1 MTSRALLTVDLGFGD
16 AGKGSIVDALTRYT
30 NAHTVVRYNGGAQ
43 AAHRV
48 FESESGRE
56 HVFSQFGSGT
66 LAGAATH
73 LSRFMLIEPLG
84 LLAEEQHLRQLGIA
98 NPFEKLTIDRRALV
112 ITPFTRAITRL
123 RELARGDKRH
133 GSCGV
138 GIGET
143 MADFQKYGDRVLFAG
158 DLLDPKVLR
167 EKLYF
172 IRARALEK
180 LRQLLPELPKSETA
194 EAEQVPVLDVTW
206 VDWLYERYE
215 YLARRVKIVDEGHLT
230 TILQQPG
237 SVIFEGAQGVLLDEW
252 YGFHPYTTWS
262 TTTLANAECL
272 LNESC
277 FQGDLRRIGITR
289 AYMTRHGAGPM
300 PSYDMALSHLLPDAR
315 NITNPWQEEFRVG
328 WLDMVLLRYAL
339 ELVQPL
345 DMLAVT
351 CLDRVTRLPTL
362 QVVSEYISKDGP
374 IHKLEVAPSPSLEYQ
389 EVLTQNLFSYRP
401 HLQKIPSSDELLAY
415 LEEEL
420 RVPIGIRSYG
430 PSAKDKVFDL
440 DDLMLDSREA

>member
-16 AGKGSIVDALTRYT
+16 AGKGSIVDALTRHT

-48 FESESGRE
+48 FEAESGRE

-73 LSRFMLIEPLG
+73 LSRFMLLEPLG
-84 LLAEEQHLRQLGIA
+84 MLAEEQHLQSLGVSK
-98 NPFEKLTIDRRALV
+98 PFSMLTIDRRALIV
-112 ITPFTRAITRL
+112 TPFTRAITRL
-123 RELARGDKRH
+123 RELARGNQRH
-133 GSCGV
+133 GSCGL

-143 MADFQKYGDRVLFAG
+143 MADFLNFGDRVLFAE
-158 DLLDPKVLR
+158 DLLDPKILR

-180 LRQLLPELPKSETA
+180 LRLLLPQIPKNETS

-206 VDWLYERYE
+206 IDWLLERYIYFASRTE
-215 YLARRVKIVDEGHLT
+215 IVDSSYLSS
-230 TILQQPG
+230 LVQKPG
-237 SVIFEGAQGVLLDEW
+237 TMIFEGAQGVLLDEW

-262 TTTLANAECL
+262 TTTLANAETL
-272 LNESC
+272 LAEAG
-277 FQGDLRRIGITR
+277 FTGETRRIGITR
-289 AYMTRHGAGPM
+289 AYTTRHGAGPM

-315 NITNPWQEEFRVG
+315 NITNNWQQNFRVG

-339 ELVQPL
+339 EVVKPL

-351 CLDRVTRLPTL
+351 NLDRLAKLPTL
-362 QVVSEYISKDGP
+362 KVASHYNLKQER
-374 IHKLEVAPSPSLEYQ
+374 IHSLEVAPSPSLEYQ
-389 EVLTQNLFSYRP
+389 EALGQRLFSCRP
-401 HLQKIPSSDELLAY
+401 HLQKLANSEELLSY
-415 LEEEL
+415 LEEQL
-420 RVPIGIRSYG
+420 GLPIGIRSYG
-430 PSAKDKVFDL
+430 PSANDKVYDR
-440 DDLMLDSREA
+440 DDLMLDSLEA

>member
-16 AGKGSIVDALTRYT
+16 AGKGSIVDALTRHT

-48 FESESGRE
+48 FEAESGRE

-73 LSRFMLIEPLG
+73 LSRFMLLEPLG
-84 LLAEEQHLRQLGIA
+84 LLAEEQHLQQLGVPQ
-98 NPFEKLTIDRRALV
+98 PFAKLTIDRRALIV
-112 ITPFTRAITRL
+112 TPFTRAITRL
-123 RELARGDKRH
+123 RELARGNERH

-138 GIGET
+138 GVGET
-143 MADFQKYGDRVLFAG
+143 MADFLNYGDRVLFAG

-180 LRQLLPELPKSETA
+180 LRLLLPEIPKNETS

-206 VDWLYERYE
+206 IDWLFERYSSF
-215 YLARRVKIVDEGHLT
+215 ASRTQIVDEGYLGT
-230 TILQQPG
+230 VMQKPG
-237 SVIFEGAQGVLLDEW
+237 TVIFEGAQGVLLDEW

-262 TTTLANAECL
+262 TTTLANAETL
-272 LNESC
+272 LAEAG
-277 FQGDLRRIGITR
+277 FEGETRRIGITR
-289 AYMTRHGAGPM
+289 AYTTRHGAGPL

-315 NITNPWQEEFRVG
+315 NITNPWQQNFRVG

-339 ELVQPL
+339 ELVKPL

-351 CLDRVTRLPTL
+351 CLDRIAKLPTL
-362 QVVSEYISKDGP
+362 QVSSHYKFKQES
-374 IHKLEVAPSPSLEYQ
+374 IHALEVAPSPSLEYQ
-389 EVLTQNLFSYRP
+389 EALGQKLFAYRP
-401 HLQKIPSSDELLAY
+401 SLQKIADSDELLAY
-415 LEEEL
+415 LEEQL
-420 RVPIGIRSYG
+420 GVPIGIRSYG
-430 PSAKDKVFDL
+430 PSAKDKVYDL
-440 DDLMLDSREA
+440 DELVLDSLEA